1 MALTTGVRSSSGA
14 SPAANSPP
22 SLRGRSRSSS
32 GIRRAPLPR
41 NRSEL
46 FANWPLHRRGRRQ
59 SSRPA
64 RSEGR
69 SWCLTSRTR
78 SSSGPG
84 RSPAGRDLR
93 ALWCSTPTRRKQSD
107 HHSLCLAVGSGQTV
121 QLWDVT
127 GDTPRAVDELL
138 TGHLGVVQSFWV
150 DPDQQTLFSAALDQ
164 SVIRWKLGPG
174 GPLARA
180 LVNVAEQP
188 LAIAFSGEGILATV
202 CKGEGEIILWD
213 AGHASKKGTATGEL
227 KRLIPVETREPV
239 VCLSFSPDGTLLVTG
254 DALGN
259 VRFWRKN
266 ASSVESLAFREEAS
280 ASIPAHK
287 GRVNGLTRDSSGRFV
302 VSFGEDKAIY
312 RWSTD
317 DLSHPVE
324 LRPIAFPRKISA
336 VALHSDPKRSLLAVA
351 DFDRTIH
358 VDITIDGGVASTK
371 VLRGHVGQC
380 SLSTSARTASFSPRA
395 AWMDLSTCGM
405 TRCVNTAP
413 RCAATTGR
421 SAASSSAPSRRH
433 RQYTGWS
440 PPATTRTRT

>member
-1 MALTTGVRSSSGA
+1 
-14 SPAANSPP
+14 
-22 SLRGRSRSSS
+22 
-32 GIRRAPLPR
+32 
-41 NRSEL
+41 
-46 FANWPLHRRGRRQ
+46 
-59 SSRPA
+59 
-64 RSEGR
+64 
-69 SWCLTSRTR
+69 
-78 SSSGPG
+78 
-84 RSPAGRDLR
+84 
-93 ALWCSTPTRRKQSD
+93 
-107 HHSLCLAVGSGQTV
+107 V

-127 GDTPRAVDELL
+127 GATPRAVDELL

-164 SVIRWKLGPG
+164 SVIRWKLGPR

-371 VLRGHVGQC
+371 VLRGHVGAVLALDFSPDGKFLASGGMDGLVYLWDDEMRQHGPPLC
-380 SLSTSARTASFSPRA
+380 GHNRPVCGVKFGPVPASPSVHWLVTASHDEDSNLIL
-395 AWMDLSTCGM
+395 WN
-405 TRCVNTAP
+405 V
-413 RCAATTGR
+413 
-421 SAASSSAPSRRH
+421 
-433 RQYTGWS
+433 
-440 PPATTRTRT
+440 PATHQQIPQGSRLVGHSRGVVMADFRPLDDSAIPAGTLPIFALDVCFVSP